1 MTNCERERIPIFSH
15 FSDPY
20 SLPEF
25 SFLARIFVPTSPKT
39 HKDKWVCSKTSEKQR
54 KTTMREQKQGQN
66 QTSPETSAGKSN
78 TLQGGIEIIS
88 SLISLTHSVKVFV
101 SKWQSIRVKLEEL
114 HSGLIAIENS
124 EFEHSHI
131 ENPAISG
138 LLSAMLL
145 TTKECHDLARRCVD
159 LSYSGKLLMQSDLN
173 VILTKLDR
181 HVSNLSDLYTA
192 GVLTQNHALV
202 VSKPSVTACRDDMRF
217 YIRDL
222 LTRMKVGDTRMRR
235 QALVNLYE
243 VVVEDEKYVRVMLEL
258 DGVVNVLVNFLDST
272 EAQIQVESTKV
283 VEVISGFDSYKAV
296 LIGAG
301 VVGPL
306 IRVLECGS
314 EMGKEVAL
322 KCLMKLTENSDN
334 SWSVSAHGG
343 VTALLKI
350 CGSDC
355 KVELVGYACGVLRN
369 LIGVEEI
376 KRFMIEEGAIPMFV
390 KLARCKDEI
399 LLMIAIEFLQSIAF
413 EDELIREMILREGGI
428 RALLRVVDP
437 RWSYSS
443 KTREVALRA
452 IENLCFSSSSA
463 MNILMNHGFVDQI
476 MYFVRN
482 GEVSVQEL
490 ALKVAFRLCGTSEGA
505 KKALGDAG
513 FMPELV
519 KFLNCKSF
527 EVREMA
533 AEALSGLVLVPK
545 NRKKFAQD
553 DRNIGLLLQLL
564 EKEEGNSGNKRFLLS
579 ILTSLTSCSS
589 VKRKIVN
596 SGYMKNIEKLA
607 QAETDAKRLVRKL
620 STNRFR
626 SMLSGIWH
634 S

>member
-1 MTNCERERIPIFSH
+1 
-15 FSDPY
+15 
-20 SLPEF
+20 
-25 SFLARIFVPTSPKT
+25 
-39 HKDKWVCSKTSEKQR
+39 
-54 KTTMREQKQGQN
+54 MREQKQDQN

-78 TLQGGIEIIS
+78 TLQGGIETIS

-124 EFEHSHI
+124 EFDHFHI

-138 LLSAMLL
+138 LLSAILL
-145 TTKECHDLARRCVD
+145 TTKESHDLAQRCVD

-222 LTRMKVGDTRMRR
+222 LTRMKVGDTRMKR

-272 EAQIQVESTKV
+272 EAQIQVESTNV

-306 IRVLECGS
+306 IRVLEGGS

-376 KRFMIEEGAIPMFV
+376 KRFVIEEGAIPMFI

-399 LLMIAIEFLQSIAF
+399 LLMISIEFLQSIAF
-413 EDELIREMILREGGI
+413 EDKLVREMIHREGGI

-452 IENLCFSSSSA
+452 IENLCFSSSTA
-463 MNILMNHGFVDQI
+463 INILMNHGFVDQI

-490 ALKVAFRLCGTSEGA
+490 ALKVAFRLCGTSEEA
-505 KKALGDAG
+505 KKAMGDAG

-533 AEALSGLVLVPK
+533 AEALSGMVLVPK
-545 NRKKFAQD
+545 NRKRFAQD

-564 EKEEGNSGNKRFLLS
+564 ENEEGNSGSKKFLLS

>member
-1 MTNCERERIPIFSH
+1 
-15 FSDPY
+15 
-20 SLPEF
+20 
-25 SFLARIFVPTSPKT
+25 
-39 HKDKWVCSKTSEKQR
+39 
-54 KTTMREQKQGQN
+54 MREQKQDQN

-124 EFEHSHI
+124 EFDHFHI

-138 LLSAMLL
+138 LLSAILL
-145 TTKECHDLARRCVD
+145 TTKESHDLAQRCVD

-222 LTRMKVGDTRMRR
+222 LTRMKVGDTRMKR

-306 IRVLECGS
+306 IRVLEGES

-376 KRFMIEEGAIPMFV
+376 KRFVIEEGAIPMFI

-399 LLMIAIEFLQSIAF
+399 LLMISIEFLQSIAF
-413 EDELIREMILREGGI
+413 EDKLVREMIHREGGI

-452 IENLCFSSSSA
+452 IENLCFSSSTA
-463 MNILMNHGFVDQI
+463 INILMNHGFVDQI

-490 ALKVAFRLCGTSEGA
+490 ALKVAFRLCGTSEEA
-505 KKALGDAG
+505 KKAMGDAG

-533 AEALSGLVLVPK
+533 AEALSGMVLVPK
-545 NRKKFAQD
+545 NRKRFAQD

-564 EKEEGNSGNKRFLLS
+564 ENEEGNSGSKKFLLS

>member
-1 MTNCERERIPIFSH
+1 
-15 FSDPY
+15 
-20 SLPEF
+20 
-25 SFLARIFVPTSPKT
+25 
-39 HKDKWVCSKTSEKQR
+39 
-54 KTTMREQKQGQN
+54 MREQKQDQN

-138 LLSAMLL
+138 LLSAILL

-222 LTRMKVGDTRMRR
+222 LTRMKVGDTRMKR

-243 VVVEDEKYVRVMLEL
+243 VVVEDEKYVRVMLEI

-322 KCLMKLTENSDN
+322 KCLMKLTENSNN

-369 LIGVEEI
+369 LIAVEEI
-376 KRFMIEEGAIPMFV
+376 KRFMIEEGAIPMFI
-390 KLARCKDEI
+390 KIARCKDEI
-399 LLMIAIEFLQSIAF
+399 LLMISIEFLQSIAF
-413 EDELIREMILREGGI
+413 EDELVREMILREGGI

-452 IENLCFSSSSA
+452 IENLCFSSPSA

-505 KKALGDAG
+505 KKAMGDAG

-519 KFLNCKSF
+519 KFLNCKSL

-533 AEALSGLVLVPK
+533 AEALSGLVLIPK

-607 QAETDAKRLVRKL
+607 QAETDAKRLVKKL